1 MTYENANRP
10 ANGSWISSA
19 TVRSLI
25 LVICGYLVGITAAH
39 VCTPRMEVCAL
50 AAAAIGLIAH
60 GLFVYESR
68 RRLAEETRLAMQKAS
83 VRLER
88 RVEMHVS
95 IPRARLLRA
104 MHTSARAC
112 TNNISRSFVRPA
124 RSTFTKPPAN
134 DRLTEKR

>member
-1 MTYENANRP
+1 MTHANANPP
-10 ANGSWISSA
+10 ANGSWMSSA

-25 LVICGYLVGITAAH
+25 LVLCGYLVGITAAH
-39 VCTPRMEVCAL
+39 VCSPRMEACAL

-68 RRLAEETRLAMQKAS
+68 RRQAEDMRLAIQKAS

-95 IPRARLLRA
+95 IPRARLHRA
-104 MHTSARAC
+104 MHTSRPRMHEQYLSVVRSAGATKHIYRAG
-112 TNNISRSFVRPA
+112 R
-124 RSTFTKPPAN
+124 
-134 DRLTEKR
+134 